1 MIAAASITLRNIWL
15 LPIEGY
21 LNGAMGLVIIFML
34 MSPLLSL
41 FTTAPKEKPQAQ
53 APMQS
58 EFEPE
63 D

>member
-21 LNGAMGLVIIFML
+21 LNGAMGLIIIFML

-41 FTTAPKEKPQAQ
+41 FTTAPKEKPPAQ
-53 APMQS
+53 APMQR